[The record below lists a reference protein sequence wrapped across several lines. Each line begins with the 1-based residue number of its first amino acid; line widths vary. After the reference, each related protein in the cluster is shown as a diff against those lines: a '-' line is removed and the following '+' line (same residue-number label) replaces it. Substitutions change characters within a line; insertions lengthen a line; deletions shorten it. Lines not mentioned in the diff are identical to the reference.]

1 VDGTNLTLTEFGAAE
16 RVSAS
21 DVTPG
26 FLPLLG
32 VTPALGRTFDRDD
45 VGQPVAIISNAFWR
59 RKLAADPGV
68 IGRHVV
74 LGGQPHTIVGVLPD
88 RFFFTFNRC
97 DVWRPLP
104 VTPAQARRTG
114 YGGCRFARKWHASS
128 RPIPQ
133 KHHRRAR

>member
-1 VDGTNLTLTEFGAAE
+1 VGYATFEAWRQRAGSPAALEAVDGTNLTLTELGAAE

-32 VTPALGRTFDRDD
+32 VTPALGRTFDLDD
-45 VGQPVAIISNAFWR
+45 VGQPVAIVSNAFWR
-59 RKLAADPGV
+59 RKLAADSGV
-68 IGRHVV
+68 IDRHVV

-97 DVWRPLP
+97 D
-104 VTPAQARRTG
+104 
-114 YGGCRFARKWHASS
+114 
-128 RPIPQ
+128 
-133 KHHRRAR
+133 